1 MIKRRSALS
10 KIAAGVAG
18 MISLPAWADS
28 WSLAGLG
35 PFRRL
40 SLSEDESL
48 AAIVDTIIPA
58 TNTPGAK
65 ELGVH
70 QLIQKIV
77 ADCYDTP
84 AQDSLSMG
92 LVLTDAVSLGDYGSS
107 FRHLNPE
114 QRLEVLKKMAVSTN
128 PDQKNFLAMVK
139 RLTIDGY
146 MRSEYVMTN
155 ITKFEFAPNRFY
167 GCRPV

>member
-1 MIKRRSALS
+1 MIKRRSALT
-10 KIAAGVAG
+10 KIASGLAG

-28 WSLAGLG
+28 WNPAGLG
-35 PFRRL
+35 VFRRL
-40 SLSEDESL
+40 PLSEEESL

-58 TNTPGAK
+58 TDTPGAK

-70 QLIQKIV
+70 QLLQKIV
-77 ADCYDTP
+77 TDCYEAP
-84 AQDSLSMG
+84 AQDTLSMG
-92 LVLTDAVSLGDYGSS
+92 LVLTDAVSLGDYGSA

-114 QRLEVLKKMAVSTN
+114 QRLAVLKKMAASPH
-128 PDQKNFLAMVK
+128 PDQKNFLSMVK

>member
-10 KIAAGVAG
+10 KIVAGVAG

-35 PFRRL
+35 AFRRL

-58 TNTPGAK
+58 TATPGAK

-84 AQDSLSMG
+84 AQNSLSMG

-107 FRHLNPE
+107 FRHLNPG
-114 QRLEVLKKMAVSTN
+114 QRLEVLNKMAVSTH
-128 PDQKNFLAMVK
+128 PDQKNFLSMVK